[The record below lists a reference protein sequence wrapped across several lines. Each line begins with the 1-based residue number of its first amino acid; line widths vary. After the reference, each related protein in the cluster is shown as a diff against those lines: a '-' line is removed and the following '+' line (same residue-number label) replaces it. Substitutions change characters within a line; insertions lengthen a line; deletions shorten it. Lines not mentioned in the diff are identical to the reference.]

1 LAIEELDVIHFDER
15 SLSTFV
21 NKLPSLLTTFQKDT
35 QTRVWFVQR
44 RGGWVMKL
52 KSFLA
57 SMFSMKNVLSLG
69 YLLYVDDFREEEVVW
84 VNPFLWRAVGG
95 CCLNDSDLPLSR
107 FNRRE
112 EGRMFVKF
120 SLDGLGGC

>member
-1 LAIEELDVIHFDER
+1 VNNAPPASPLAIEELDVIHFDER

-44 RGGWVMKL
+44 RGSWAMKL

-69 YLLYVDDFREEEVVW
+69 YLLYVDDFLEGKR
-84 VNPFLWRAVGG
+84 RGG
-95 CCLNDSDLPLSR
+95 C
-107 FNRRE
+107 
-112 EGRMFVKF
+112 
-120 SLDGLGGC
+120 LG